1 MTTIDKEWYNNLK
14 KSPLTPPNI
23 VFPVVWTIIYITI
36 AISAGLIIW
45 KGGLK
50 NKSAILFFIVQ
61 LLLNLAW
68 SPVFFRMR
76 MIGPSFTII
85 ILMWLF
91 IILTIYEFNK
101 IYTLASYILIPYL
114 IWVSFAMYLNGYIYF
129 YN

>member
-1 MTTIDKEWYNNLK
+1 MTTINNEWYNNLK

-23 VFPVVWTIIYITI
+23 VFPIVWTFLYITI
-36 AISAGLIIW
+36 TISAGLIIW
-45 KGGLK
+45 KGGLN

-76 MIGPSFTII
+76 MIGPSLTII
-85 ILMWLF
+85 ILMWVF

-101 IYTLASYILIPYL
+101 IYPTASYILIPYL
-114 IWVSFAMYLNGYIYF
+114 IWVSLAMYLNGYIYF